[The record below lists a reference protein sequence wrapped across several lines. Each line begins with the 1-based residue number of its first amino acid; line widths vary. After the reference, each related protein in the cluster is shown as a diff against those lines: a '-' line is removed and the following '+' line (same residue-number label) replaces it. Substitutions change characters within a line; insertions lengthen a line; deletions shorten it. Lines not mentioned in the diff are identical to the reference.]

1 MSPTLKGLQTL
12 INICVRYGRDLNI
25 SFNHSKTQYVISGTS
40 RLPSR
45 TLILDGTYVLPQDTL
60 KHLGFNWKMKTG
72 KLKLTHHLEYRINEM
87 WSVVSSLISSGVRF
101 LHPNQIITLHQSLV
115 VPKLLYGIEILHLT
129 ATDRE
134 HLNRQ
139 SRSALKQLFGVSK
152 HAKNLIDRY
161 YRLDSISTQLDKRRL
176 NVIHQLTQNNDTWN
190 YVIYMLSIPNQKRN
204 FSILNSLYKTCVE
217 HSTDFVKCLL
227 NRTKNLIKLMS
238 WNKIC

>member
-1 MSPTLKGLQTL
+1 
-12 INICVRYGRDLNI
+12 
-25 SFNHSKTQYVISGTS
+25 
-40 RLPSR
+40 
-45 TLILDGTYVLPQDTL
+45 
-60 KHLGFNWKMKTG
+60 MKTG

-152 HAKNLIDRY
+152 HAKNLIDRF
-161 YRLDSISTQLDKRRL
+161 YRLDNISTQLDKRRL

-190 YVIYMLSIPNQKRN
+190 YMIYMLSIPNQKRN

-227 NRTKNLIKLMS
+227 NRTKKLDKTDELEQNMLDNDMNTIHQCIQNWQIYENRTELKRILEAS
-238 WNKIC
+238 IPRI